1 LGALAVAGRGGPAIA
16 AHGGLIEGV
25 AVDFTGMK
33 TVEVGA
39 GGGCAVGGAVQNGSS
54 RTVTVRVRYRAWDAT
69 GAALLA
75 AARVERVGPGE
86 RREFTSAPFT
96 RPEGAVTAP
105 CSALQR
111 VEMLE
116 AVADPIP

>member
-1 LGALAVAGRGGPAIA
+1 METGVQPVVAM
-16 AHGGLIEGV
+16 HGGLIEGV

-33 TVEVGA
+33 SLEAGA
-39 GGGCAVGGAVQNGSS
+39 RGTGCAVGGIVRNSSS
-54 RTVTVRVRYRAWDAT
+54 RTVTVRVRYRAWDSA

-75 AARVERVGPGE
+75 AARVPGVDPGE

-96 RPEGAVTAP
+96 RPETAATIA

-116 AVADPIP
+116 AVADPMP